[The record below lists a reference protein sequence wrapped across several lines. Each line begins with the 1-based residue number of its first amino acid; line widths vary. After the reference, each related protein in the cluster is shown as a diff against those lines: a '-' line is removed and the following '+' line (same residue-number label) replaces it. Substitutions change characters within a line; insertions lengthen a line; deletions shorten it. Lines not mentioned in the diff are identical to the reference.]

1 MSLLRKPGRESILVF
16 PTIVTQDED
25 NNDVLVA
32 QEVGIPKKAVIQ
44 NAAQSGTSARRAEQD
59 NEGYETEQNYRL
71 RFSPMST
78 HIELGLAG
86 EIEWNGE
93 RWHVVGF
100 ESVYNGSN
108 KTKHKDYMIR
118 RN

>member
-1 MSLLRKPGRESILVF
+1 MSLLRKVGRESILAF
-16 PTIVTQDED
+16 PTIVSTDED
-25 NNDVLVA
+25 GNDVLVA
-32 QEVGIPKKAVIQ
+32 QAVGIPKTAVIQ

-71 RFSPMST
+71 RFSPMKT

-93 RWHVVGF
+93 RWHVVGY
-100 ESVYNGSN
+100 ESQYNGSR
-108 KTKHKDYMIR
+108 KTAHKDYMIR